1 MAQYQVECPACNQ
14 TYTVRLYGPGR
25 DREYK
30 LNNWDWTCDSCR
42 EKQRYEE
49 NAKAAAE
56 NAASGLPS
64 LTGTEKQI
72 AWAETLRAERLEMIR
87 KALAGEYDSFYLHAY
102 WGEYLGCTFSKCL
115 QPEDPRTA
123 HAIEVLKQQTAARWW
138 IDQREK
144 KIGAVLTALFAA
156 HPPVK
161 EDPPDVQEAKEEV
174 LAEATVRPESPKTET
189 VAEIRVSEKVVEVS
203 FPEKREDFWQIIKKE
218 MGYTWS
224 GSFWK
229 RSLGVT
235 SGTPADRAAETG
247 NKLLAAGF
255 IVRIFD
261 PDIRQAAIDATF
273 EPEHTRW
280 VSKLVNGDYSGW
292 FSLTWK
298 EDSRSLYDAARKLKR
313 SKYSKPA
320 VVVPAEQ
327 FEAVLDFA
335 GMYGFRLSPGAQALV
350 DMARTAKE
358 SALVAAPVPAKK
370 EALPEPGSKPACLN
384 VPENVEVDDEFKD

>member
-1 MAQYQVECPACNQ
+1 MAKYSVECPACNKS
-14 TYTVRLYGPGR
+14 YTVQLYGPGR

-30 LNNWDWTCDSCR
+30 LNNWDWTCDACR
-42 EKQRYEE
+42 EKQRQEE

-56 NAASGLPS
+56 NAAAGLPA

-72 AWAETLRAERLEMIR
+72 AWAETLRVERLGVIR
-87 KALAGEYDSFYLHAY
+87 KALAGEYDYSYMSAF
-102 WGEYLGCTFSKCL
+102 WGNSIGYTDEKCL

-123 HAIEVLKQQTAARWW
+123 HAIEVLRRQASARWW
-138 IDQREK
+138 IDQRETK
-144 KIGAVLTALFAA
+144 VGIVLTALFAS

-161 EDPPDVQEAKEEV
+161 EDPPEIREAKEEV
-174 LAEATVRPESPKTET
+174 LAEATVRPEQPKTET
-189 VAEIRVSEKVVEVS
+189 VAEIRVGEKSVEVS
-203 FPEKREDFWQIIKKE
+203 FPEKREDFWQIIKKGL
-218 MGYTWS
+218 GYTWS
-224 GSFWK
+224 GSSWK

-235 SGTPADRAAETG
+235 HGTPADRAAEAG

-255 IVRIFD
+255 IIRILD
-261 PDIRQAAIDATF
+261 PAIRQAAIDATF

-280 VSKLVNGDYSGW
+280 ISKIIAGEYPGW
-292 FSLTWK
+292 FSITWK